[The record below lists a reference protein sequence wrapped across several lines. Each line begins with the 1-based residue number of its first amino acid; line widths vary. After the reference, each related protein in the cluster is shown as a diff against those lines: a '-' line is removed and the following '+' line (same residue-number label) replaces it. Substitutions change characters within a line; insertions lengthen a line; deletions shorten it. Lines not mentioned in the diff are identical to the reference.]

1 MATATT
7 LQSLNSDADFGGVST
22 ARTSNRSQIETF
34 VVRNTNGS
42 GVTKAVTAGQWVA
55 FDTTQ
60 TGADRVRC
68 VRVIDTTAGAVAIG
82 LPVIGVALDTVSVA
96 EPSVAGQSIEVNI
109 RVVVGGYAEGA
120 AVATGATIGLA
131 LSCDLGGV
139 GNNGRADIATAANVN
154 ICGVALEDAVSNAA
168 DVWVLK
174 QF

>member
-1 MATATT
+1 MATSTL
-7 LQSLNSDADFGGVST
+7 LQSLNTDADFGGVST

-42 GVTKAVTAGQWVA
+42 GATRAVTAGQWVS

-68 VRVIDTTAGAVAIG
+68 VRVIDTSGGAVAIG
-82 LPVIGVALDTVSVA
+82 VPVVGVALDTVSVA
-96 EPSVAGQSIEVNI
+96 EPSVSGQSVEVNI

-120 AVATGATIGLA
+120 SVATGSTSGLA
-131 LSCDLGGV
+131 LALDTTTS
-139 GNNGRADIATAANVN
+139 GRATIADAANVN
-154 ICGVALEDAVSNAA
+154 ICGVALEDATSNAA